1 MPGFVLHSNFG
12 MQCTHQIPCM
22 TSPIQQRVLVNG
34 QPVAIAT
41 NIIQVSP
48 GCPFQ
53 VPVVAGTKPQPC
65 VTVKWANLS
74 TRVLVGGQPVLLQ
87 PPTGSGAG
95 VCQSAEQIPQ
105 GPPLVTAVQTR
116 VIAT

>member
-12 MQCTHQIPCM
+12 MQCFHAAPCM
-22 TSPIQQRVLVNG
+22 TAPVQPRVLVSG

-41 NIIQVSP
+41 NMINVAP

-53 VPVVAGTKPQPC
+53 VPVGAGTKPQPC

-74 TRVLVGGQPVLLQ
+74 TRVVVMGQPVLLQ
-87 PPTGSGAG
+87 ATPGPGAG

-105 GPPLVTAVQTR
+105 GAPVVSAMQTR
-116 VIAT
+116 VLAV